1 MTALGNPGAGNDKDS
16 EVHKP
21 LDHQN
26 RFAAGR
32 RETGLLELGVC
43 YYPEQWPREKWE
55 EDARCMVELGL
66 AWVRIGEFA
75 WSHIEPQPGVFQWE
89 WMDEAIDVLGHAGLK
104 VILGTPTAAPPK
116 WLVDRYPDI
125 LPVDARGVTRKF
137 GARRHYCFSSRRYR
151 IEAARITEA
160 MVRRYGGNPFV
171 HAWQTDNEYG
181 DHDTIHSYS
190 DEAKLAFREW
200 LAARYGTIEELN
212 RAWGTTFWSMHYNG
226 FDEVDLP
233 NNLVEEPTPTHL
245 VDYYRFSSDQVK
257 SFNKAQADLI
267 RRHSPGRPVTHNFM
281 SQNTDFDHY
290 KVGEDID
297 IASWDV
303 YPMGGLI
310 NGRLSE
316 EEKARYLRVGDPD
329 QVAFNHDLYRAVGRG
344 RVWVMEQQ
352 PGPVNWAAHNQ
363 SPADGMVRLW
373 TWLAY
378 AHGADMVSY
387 FRWRQ
392 APFAQEQFH
401 AGLLLPNGEAD
412 QGYLEVAQVAA
423 EMARLPAGEMR
434 EKAPV
439 AILLDYE
446 SRFATRALPQGRGYA
461 ASAIALDW
469 YSAIAR
475 LGVDVDF
482 IGQHSDLSGYRLVVA
497 PDLVIPGMD
506 FLARLKASGA
516 KALFGPRSGSKTR
529 DMHIPADLP
538 PGPLADLI
546 DFRVTRVES
555 LPEFHSEP
563 VLYGNANHPVTGW
576 RELIRTTE
584 TVLATFEG
592 EHRPGSPAVIGND
605 RARYVA
611 TLPRGEF
618 LTKLMGD
625 TLGWAGVA
633 SLPDLG
639 DLRLARRGRLR
650 FAFNYGGRPVAVPAP
665 ASAEFLVSGREIGP
679 ADVAIWMEDER

>member
-1 MTALGNPGAGNDKDS
+1 M
-16 EVHKP
+16 HKP
-21 LDHQN
+21 LAKQN
-26 RFAAGR
+26 RFDASRQDAGM
-32 RETGLLELGVC
+32 LELGVC
-43 YYPEQWPREKWE
+43 YYPEQWPREKWD
-55 EDARCMVELGL
+55 EDARRMVELGL

-75 WSHIEPQPGVFQWE
+75 WSHIEPQSGVFQWA
-89 WMDEAIDVLGHAGLK
+89 WMDEAIDVLGRAGLK

-116 WLVDRYPDI
+116 WLVDRHPDI
-125 LPVDARGVTRKF
+125 LPVDERGVVRKF

-160 MVRRYGGNPFV
+160 MAERYGRNPFV

-181 DHDTIHSYS
+181 DHDTIYSYS

-200 LAARYGTIEELN
+200 LAARYGSIEELN
-212 RAWGTTFWSMHYNG
+212 RAWGTRFWSMHYNG
-226 FDEVDLP
+226 FGEVDLP
-233 NNLVEEPTPTHL
+233 NSLVEEPTPTHL
-245 VDYYRFSSDQVK
+245 VDYFRFSSDQVK
-257 SFNKAQADLI
+257 SFNKAQVDIL

-281 SQNTDFDHY
+281 SQNTDFDHH

-310 NGRLSE
+310 NGRLSA
-316 EEKARYLRVGDPD
+316 EEKAKYLRVGDPD

-378 AHGADMVSY
+378 AHGVDMVSY

-401 AGLLLPNGEAD
+401 AGLLLPNSEAD
-412 QGYLEVAQVAA
+412 QGYLEVAQVAEEIA
-423 EMARLPAGEMR
+423 LLPEGEVR
-434 EKAPV
+434 ERATV
-439 AILLDYE
+439 AIVLDYE
-446 SRFATRALPQGRGYA
+446 SRFATRALPQGRGYN
-461 ASAIALDW
+461 ASAVALDW
-469 YSAIAR
+469 YSAISR

-482 IGQHSDLSGYRLVVA
+482 IGQHTDLSGYKLVVA
-497 PDLVIPGMD
+497 PDLVIPDAD
-506 FLARLKASGA
+506 FLARLKAAEA
-516 KALFGPRSGSKTR
+516 KVLFGPRSGSKTR

-538 PGPLADLI
+538 PGPLADLL

-555 LPEFHSEP
+555 LPDFHGEP
-563 VLYGNANHPVTGW
+563 VLYGNSSHCVTGW
-576 RELIRTTE
+576 RELIRTGE
-584 TVLATFEG
+584 AVLATFEG
-592 EHRPGSPAVIGND
+592 EHRTGTPAVIGND
-605 RARYVA
+605 KARYVG
-611 TLPRGEF
+611 TLPKDAF
-618 LTKLMGD
+618 LSKLMGD
-625 TLGWAGVA
+625 TLAWAGVA

-639 DLRLARRGRLR
+639 DLRLARRGKLH
-650 FAFNYGGRPVAVPAP
+650 FAFNYGKAVATVP
-665 ASAEFLVSGREIGP
+665 ASANATFLVGRRDLAP
-679 ADVAIWMEDER
+679 VDVAIWTEG

>member
-1 MTALGNPGAGNDKDS
+1 M
-16 EVHKP
+16 HKP
-21 LDHQN
+21 LTQQN
-26 RFAAGR
+26 RFDAARPPAGM
-32 RETGLLELGVC
+32 LELGVC
-43 YYPEQWPREKWE
+43 YYPEQWPREKWD
-55 EDARCMVELGL
+55 EDARRMVALGL
-66 AWVRIGEFA
+66 AWVRIGEFS
-75 WSHIEPQPGVFQWE
+75 WSHIEPQAGVFHWE
-89 WMDEAIDVLGHAGLK
+89 WLDEAIEVLGCAGLK

-125 LPVDARGVTRKF
+125 LPVDERGVVRKF

-151 IEAARITEA
+151 LEAARITEA
-160 MVRRYGGNPFV
+160 MVRRYGENPFV

-190 DEAKLAFREW
+190 DEAKLAFRQW
-200 LAARYGTIEELN
+200 LAARYGTAEAMN
-212 RAWGTTFWSMHYNG
+212 QAWGTTFWSMHYNT

-233 NNLVEEPTPTHL
+233 NNLVEEPTPSHL
-245 VDYYRFSSDQVK
+245 VDYFRFSSDQVQT
-257 SFNKAQADLI
+257 FNKAQADII
-267 RRHSPGRPVTHNFM
+267 RQHSPGRPVTHNFM

-310 NGRLSE
+310 NGRLSA

-329 QVAFNHDLYRAVGRG
+329 QPAFNHDLYRAVGRG

-378 AHGADMVSY
+378 AHGVDMVSY

-401 AGLLLPNGEAD
+401 AGLLLPNSEVD
-412 QGYLEVAQVAA
+412 QGYIEVAQVAE
-423 EMARLPAGEMR
+423 EMARLPRGEVR
-434 EKAPV
+434 EKAAV
-439 AILLDYE
+439 AIVLDYE

-469 YSAIAR
+469 YSAVAR

-482 IGQHSDLSGYRLVVA
+482 IGQHSDLSGYSLVLA
-497 PDLVIPGMD
+497 PDLVIPD
-506 FLARLKASGA
+506 AAFLARLKASKA
-516 KALFGPRSGSKTR
+516 KTLLGPRSGSKTR

-538 PGPLADLI
+538 PGPLADLL

-555 LPEFHSEP
+555 LPDYHSEP
-563 VLYGNANHPVTGW
+563 VLYGNASHPVTGW
-576 RELIRTTE
+576 RELIRTNE

-605 RARYVA
+605 RARYVG

-618 LTKLMGD
+618 LAKLMGD
-625 TLGWAGVA
+625 TLGWAGVG

-639 DLRLARRGRLR
+639 DLRLARRGRLH
-650 FAFNYGGRPVAVPAP
+650 FAFNYGSSSAVVPAG
-665 ASAEFLVSGREIGP
+665 ADATFLVGGRQLAP
-679 ADVAIWMEDER
+679 VDVAIWTEGGN

>member
-1 MTALGNPGAGNDKDS
+1 M
-16 EVHKP
+16 HKP
-21 LDHQN
+21 LTNQN
-26 RFAAGR
+26 RFDASRQDADM
-32 RETGLLELGVC
+32 LELGVC
-43 YYPEQWPREKWE
+43 YYPEQWPREKWD
-55 EDARCMVELGL
+55 EDARRMVELGL

-75 WSHIEPQPGVFQWE
+75 WSHIEPQSGVFHWE
-89 WMDEAIDVLGHAGLK
+89 WLDEAIEVLGCAGLK

-125 LPVDARGVTRKF
+125 LPVDERGTVRKF

-151 IEAARITEA
+151 VEAVRITEA
-160 MVRRYGGNPFV
+160 MVRRYGENPFV

-200 LAARYGTIEELN
+200 LSLRYGTIEDMN
-212 RAWGTTFWSMHYNG
+212 RAWGTRFWSMHYNS

-233 NNLVEEPTPTHL
+233 NNLVEEPSPTHL
-245 VDYYRFSSDQVK
+245 VDYFRFSSDQVK

-267 RRHSPGRPVTHNFM
+267 RRHAPGRPVTHNFM

-329 QVAFNHDLYRAVGRG
+329 QTAFNHDLYRAVGRG

-378 AHGADMVSY
+378 AHGVDMVSY

-401 AGLLLPNGEAD
+401 AGLLLPDSEVD
-412 QGYLEVAQVAA
+412 QGYLEVAQVAE
-423 EMARLPAGEMR
+423 EMARLPKGEVR
-434 EKAPV
+434 EKASV

-446 SRFATRALPQGRGYA
+446 SRFATRALPQGRGYN

-469 YSAIAR
+469 YAAVAR

-482 IGQHSDLSGYRLVVA
+482 IGQHSDLAGYRLVLA
-497 PDLVIPGMD
+497 PDLVMPDEAFI
-506 FLARLKASGA
+506 ARLKASGA

-538 PGPLADLI
+538 PGPLAALL

-555 LPEFHSEP
+555 LPDFHSEP
-563 VLYGNANHPVTGW
+563 VLYGNARHAVTGW
-576 RELIRTTE
+576 REVIRTSE
-584 TVLATFEG
+584 AVLATFEG
-592 EHRPGSPAVIGND
+592 DHRTGSPAVIGNE
-605 RARYVA
+605 RTRYVG

-618 LTKLMGD
+618 LSLLVGD
-625 TLGWAGVA
+625 TLGWAGVS
-633 SLPDLG
+633 SLPDIG
-639 DLRLARRGRLR
+639 DLRLARRGRLH
-650 FAFNYGGRPVAVPAP
+650 FAFNYGSSQASVPAGP
-665 ASAEFLVSGREIGP
+665 AATFLVGGRALAP
-679 ADVAIWMEDER
+679 VDVAIWTEDGG

>member
-1 MTALGNPGAGNDKDS
+1 M
-16 EVHKP
+16 HKP
-21 LDHQN
+21 LAHQN
-26 RFAAGR
+26 RFDTGRKDAGM
-32 RETGLLELGVC
+32 LELGVC
-43 YYPEQWPREKWE
+43 YYPEQWPREKWD
-55 EDARCMVELGL
+55 EDARRMVELGL

-75 WSHIEPQPGVFQWE
+75 WSHIEPQSGVFQWA
-89 WMDEAIDVLGHAGLK
+89 WMDEAIEVLGRAGLK

-125 LPVDARGVTRKF
+125 LPVDARGVVRKF

-151 IEAARITEA
+151 VEAARITEA
-160 MVRRYGGNPFV
+160 MVRRYGENPFV

-190 DEAKLAFREW
+190 DEAKHAFREW
-200 LAARYGTIEELN
+200 LAARYGDIEAMN
-212 RAWGTTFWSMHYNG
+212 AAWGTQFWSMHYNS
-226 FDEVDLP
+226 FEEVDLP

-245 VDYYRFSSDQVK
+245 VDYYRFSSDQVQ
-257 SFNKAQADLI
+257 SFNKAQVDII
-267 RRHSPGRPVTHNFM
+267 RQHSPGRPVTHNFM
-281 SQNTDFDHY
+281 NQNTDFDHY

-316 EEKARYLRVGDPD
+316 AEKARYLRVGDPD
-329 QVAFNHDLYRAVGRG
+329 QTAFNHDIYRAVGRG

-352 PGPVNWAAHNQ
+352 PGPVNWATYNQ

-378 AHGADMVSY
+378 AHGVDMVSY

-401 AGLLLPNGEAD
+401 AGLLLPNSEED
-412 QGYLEVAQVAA
+412 QGYREVAQVAA
-423 EMARLPAGEMR
+423 EMARLPEGEAR
-434 EKAPV
+434 EKAAV
-439 AILLDYE
+439 AFVLDYE

-469 YSAIAR
+469 YSAVSR
-475 LGVDVDF
+475 LGVDVDV
-482 IGQHSDLSGYRLVVA
+482 IGQHSDLSGYKLVLA
-497 PDLVIPGMD
+497 PDLVIPDAD
-506 FLARLKASGA
+506 FIARLKASGA

-538 PGPLADLI
+538 PGPLADLL

-555 LPEFHSEP
+555 LPDFHDEP
-563 VLYGNANHPVTGW
+563 VLYGNTSHNVTGW
-576 RELIRTTE
+576 REQIRTGE

-592 EHRPGSPAVIGND
+592 AHATGSPAVIGNE
-605 RARYVA
+605 RTRYVG

-618 LTKLMGD
+618 LTKLVGD

-633 SLPDLG
+633 MLPDLG
-639 DLRLARRGRLR
+639 DLRLARRGRLH
-650 FAFNYGGRPVAVPAP
+650 FAFNYGSALATVPAS
-665 ASAEFLVSGREIGP
+665 SAATFLVGGREL
-679 ADVAIWMEDER
+679 ASVDVAIWTEDGR

>member
-1 MTALGNPGAGNDKDS
+1 M
-16 EVHKP
+16 HKP
-21 LDHQN
+21 LTKQN
-26 RFAAGR
+26 RFDAARKDAGM
-32 RETGLLELGVC
+32 LELGVC
-43 YYPEQWPREKWE
+43 YYPEQWPREKWD
-55 EDARCMVELGL
+55 EDARRMVELGL

-75 WSHIEPQPGVFQWE
+75 WSHIEPQSGTFQWE
-89 WMDEAIDVLGHAGLK
+89 WMDEAIEVLGCAGLK

-125 LPVDARGVTRKF
+125 LPVDARGVVRKF

-151 IEAARITEA
+151 VEAARITEA
-160 MVRRYGGNPFV
+160 MVRRYGNNPFV

-190 DEAKLAFREW
+190 DEAKRAFREW
-200 LAARYGTIEELN
+200 LAGRYGTVEEMN
-212 RAWGTTFWSMHYNG
+212 RAWGTQFWSMHYNS
-226 FDEVDLP
+226 FNEVDLP

-257 SFNKAQADLI
+257 SFNKAQVDII
-267 RRHSPGRPVTHNFM
+267 RLYSPGRPVTHNFM
-281 SQNTDFDHY
+281 NQNTDFDHY

-310 NGRLSE
+310 NGRLSA

-329 QVAFNHDLYRAVGRG
+329 QTAFNHDIYRAVGRG

-378 AHGADMVSY
+378 AHGVDMVSY

-401 AGLLLPNGEAD
+401 AGLLLPNSEVD
-412 QGYLEVAQVAA
+412 QGYLEVAQVAE
-423 EMARLPAGEMR
+423 EMTRLPAGEGR
-434 EKAPV
+434 EKAEV
-439 AILLDYE
+439 AIVLDYE
-446 SRFATRALPQGRGYA
+446 SRFATRALPQGQGYA
-461 ASAIALDW
+461 AAAIALDW

-475 LGVDVDF
+475 LGVDVDV
-482 IGQHSDLSGYRLVVA
+482 IGQHSDLSGYKLVVA
-497 PDLVIPGMD
+497 PDLVIPD
-506 FLARLKASGA
+506 AAFITRLKASGA

-538 PGPLADLI
+538 PGPLADLL

-555 LPEFHSEP
+555 LPDYHSEP
-563 VLYGNANHPVTGW
+563 VLYGNTSHPLTGW
-576 RELIRTTE
+576 RELICTTE

-592 EHRPGSPAVIGND
+592 EHRRGSPAIIGNE
-605 RARYVA
+605 RTRYVG

-618 LTKLMGD
+618 LATLMGD
-625 TLGWAGVA
+625 TLGWAGVR

-639 DLRLARRGRLR
+639 DLRLARRGKLH
-650 FAFNYGGRPVAVPAP
+650 FAFNYGSTTTSVP
-665 ASAEFLVSGREIGP
+665 ASATADFLVGGRALAP
-679 ADVAIWMEDER
+679 VDVAIWTERP

>member
-1 MTALGNPGAGNDKDS
+1 MN
-16 EVHKP
+16 KP
-21 LDHQN
+21 LTRQN
-26 RFAAGR
+26 RFGSAPDDAGM
-32 RETGLLELGVC
+32 LELGVC
-43 YYPEQWPREKWE
+43 YYPEQWPQEKWE
-55 EDARCMVELGL
+55 EDARRVVELGL

-75 WSHIEPQPGVFQWE
+75 WSKIEPQSGTLHWE
-89 WMDEAIDVLGHAGLK
+89 WMDEAIEVLGKAGLK

-125 LPVDARGVTRKF
+125 LPVDMNGVVRKF

-151 IEAARITEA
+151 VEAARITEA
-160 MVRRYGGNPFV
+160 MVRRYGENPFV

-200 LAARYGTIEELN
+200 LAARYGTVEEMN
-212 RAWGTTFWSMHYNG
+212 RAWGTCFWSMHYNS
-226 FDEVDLP
+226 FEEVDLP

-245 VDYYRFSSDQVK
+245 VDYFRFSSDQVK
-257 SFNKAQADLI
+257 SFNKAQADII
-267 RRHSPGRPVTHNFM
+267 RAHSPGRLVTHNFM
-281 SQNTDFDHY
+281 NQNTDFDHY

-297 IASWDV
+297 VASWDV

-310 NGRLSE
+310 NGRLSPE
-316 EEKARYLRVGDPD
+316 TKARYLRVGDPD
-329 QVAFNHDLYRAVGRG
+329 QTAFNHDLYRAVGRG

-401 AGLLLPNGEAD
+401 AGLLLPNSEAD
-412 QGYLEVAQVAA
+412 QGYLEVAQVVE
-423 EMARLPAGEMR
+423 EMSRLPKGEV
-434 EKAPV
+434 KAKATV
-439 AILLDYE
+439 AFMLDYE
-446 SRFATRALPQGRGYA
+446 SRFATRALPQGRGYV

-469 YSAIAR
+469 YSAVSR

-482 IGQHSDLSGYRLVVA
+482 IGQHSDLTGYKLVLA
-497 PDLVIPGMD
+497 PDLVIPDAD
-506 FLARLKASGA
+506 FIARLKASGA
-516 KALFGPRSGSKTR
+516 KALFGARSGSKTR

-538 PGPLADLI
+538 PGPLGDLL

-555 LPEFHSEP
+555 LPDFHRET
-563 VLYGNANHPVTGW
+563 VLYGNSSHQTTGW
-576 RELIRTTE
+576 RETIRTTE
-584 TVLATFEG
+584 TVLASFEG
-592 EHRPGSPAVIGND
+592 DHRSGAPAVIGND
-605 RARYVA
+605 KARYAA

-618 LTKLMGD
+618 LMTLMVD
-625 TLGWAGVA
+625 TLGWAGVE
-633 SLPDLG
+633 SLSDLG
-639 DLRLARRGRLR
+639 DLRLARRGKLH
-650 FAFNYGGRPVAVPAP
+650 FAFNYGASDATVPA
-665 ASAEFLVSGREIGP
+665 AANAKFLVGDRKLSPVG
-679 ADVAIWMEDER
+679 VAIWTEA

>member
-1 MTALGNPGAGNDKDS
+1 M
-16 EVHKP
+16 HKP
-21 LDHQN
+21 LTRQN
-26 RFAAGR
+26 RFDAA
-32 RETGLLELGVC
+32 REDAGMLELGVC
-43 YYPEQWPREKWE
+43 YYPEQWPREKWD
-55 EDARCMVELGL
+55 EDARRMVELGL

-75 WSHIEPQPGVFQWE
+75 WSHIEPQPGTFQWE
-89 WMDEAIDVLGHAGLK
+89 WMDEAIEVLGCAGLK

-125 LPVDARGVTRKF
+125 LPVDARGVVRKF

-151 IEAARITEA
+151 VEAARITEA
-160 MVRRYGGNPFV
+160 MVRRYGDNPFV

-200 LAARYGTIEELN
+200 LAARYGTIEGMN
-212 RAWGTTFWSMHYNG
+212 HAWGTQFWSMHYNS

-257 SFNKAQADLI
+257 SFNKAQVDII

-281 SQNTDFDHY
+281 NQNTDFDHY
-290 KVGEDID
+290 EVGEDID

-310 NGRLSE
+310 NGRLSA

-329 QVAFNHDLYRAVGRG
+329 QTAFNHDIYRAVGRG

-378 AHGADMVSY
+378 AHGVDMVSY

-401 AGLLLPNGEAD
+401 AGLLLPNSEVD
-412 QGYLEVAQVAA
+412 QGYLEVAQVAE
-423 EMARLPAGEMR
+423 EMARLPQGER
-434 EKAPV
+434 RGKAEV
-439 AILLDYE
+439 AIVLDYE
-446 SRFATRALPQGRGYA
+446 SRFATRALPQGQGYA

-475 LGVDVDF
+475 LGVDVDV
-482 IGQHSDLSGYRLVVA
+482 IGQHSDLSGYKLVVA
-497 PDLVIPGMD
+497 PDLVIPDAD
-506 FLARLKASGA
+506 FIARLKASGA

-555 LPEFHSEP
+555 LPEYHSEA
-563 VLYGNANHPVTGW
+563 VLYGNISHAVTGW
-576 RELIRTTE
+576 RELIRTNE

-592 EHRPGSPAVIGND
+592 EHRQGGAAIIGND
-605 RARYVA
+605 HTRYVG

-618 LTKLMGD
+618 LGRLMGD
-625 TLGWAGVA
+625 TLRWAGVE
-633 SLPDLG
+633 SLSDLG
-639 DLRLARRGRLR
+639 DLRLARRGNLR
-650 FAFNYGGRPVAVPAP
+650 FAFNYGNAP
-665 ASAEFLVSGREIGP
+665 ASVPASATAEFLVGGRDLAP
-679 ADVAIWMEDER
+679 VDVAIWTETR